1 MTLFDLPKGQTAKI
15 IIKSVS
21 DSYQELFLRL
31 NHMGFVPG
39 EVVELCEIS
48 PLFKGSVLVSVR
60 GSRIALS
67 QVEAKAINIEPLEK

>member
-1 MTLFDLPKGQTAKI
+1 MTLFDLPKGQSAKI

-21 DSYQELFLRL
+21 KVYEDLFLRL

-39 EVVELCEIS
+39 ETVELCETS
-48 PLFKGSVLVSVR
+48 PIFKGSVLVSVR

-67 QVEAKAINIEPLEK
+67 HMEAKAINIEPNK